1 MQHIQREQE
10 ERQREEMLENNR
22 ALEQKEYE
30 VQKDMQEAIENTR
43 KFDDDDPNI
52 EVLKAN

>member
-10 ERQREEMLENNR
+10 ERQREEMIENNR